1 MELKSY
7 VARVPYRQDCIPYA
21 CRKPTGVIL
30 GMPVALSV
38 RSFSA
43 DEAPAALRF
52 SVSTAAERTEP
63 VEFRIVDGRFHMQMQ
78 VCRTVDG
85 EARLRLATKDDLPTL
100 FGHGLTSAIDD
111 PIARPGLV
119 TRSDGRLDLLA
130 DRMAADAARGERGR
144 WGKEDS
150 DEARAHAHR
159 MADAIVLIDGVVHHR
174 TAEPVWVVTENKV
187 DPVLGRGV
195 VPGSWWA
202 KDVAHAGF
210 PGIAGEHRNEFC
222 RHVESDSSAKKQL
235 FQADRLDDALAFASA
250 FGEPVV
256 GGDIEIV
263 GAAPYRL
270 PAFAEYAS
278 KLVLRLERDI
288 SGDDFRRFDRDEFQ
302 VYADL
307 REALAVVKQG
317 DRSALDTVFA
327 AMRSLSESFSLD
339 GVKTLGTPSNGR
351 WVVPFKA
358 LVRRWDCETARPDFD
373 LYPEDA
379 RPDVPALDYAPP
391 AHGLAA

>member
-7 VARVPYRQDCIPYA
+7 VARVPYRHDCIPYA
-21 CRKPTGVIL
+21 CRKPTGVTL
-30 GMPVALSV
+30 GMPVALPV

-63 VEFRIVDGRFHMQMQ
+63 VEFRIVDGRFYMQMQ

-85 EARLRLATKDDLPTL
+85 EARLRLATEDDLPTL

-111 PIARPGLV
+111 PIARSGLAC
-119 TRSDGRLDLLA
+119 RNDGRLELLA
-130 DRMAADAARGERGR
+130 DRKAADAARGERGR

-210 PGIAGEHRNEFC
+210 PGIGGEHRNEFC
-222 RHVESDSSAKKQL
+222 RHVESDSSAKKQF

-270 PAFAEYAS
+270 PAFAEYVS

-327 AMRSLSESFSLD
+327 AMRSLSESFGLD

-379 RPDVPALDYAPP
+379 RPDVPSLDHPP
-391 AHGLAA
+391 SIPGLAA